1 MKTKTKKPK
10 QKIDPWCNDGR
21 DEPGEYNLTQ
31 EQKDYV
37 DKAYKEGRI
46 LAEEIDLSITSKE
59 DLLDALKNSE
69 KLLQNQQ
76 RTIAALKDQVAS
88 LQHDWNM
95 CDSVCDDKQL
105 EIQRLKRELKNTGKN
120 LLIHL

>member
-46 LAEEIDLSITSKE
+46 LAKEIDLKVSSKK
-59 DLLDALKNSE
+59 DLLDALINNE
-69 KLLQNQQ
+69 RLLQNQQ
-76 RTIAALKDQVAS
+76 RRIDELVRLLELYRSNSKDNQ
-88 LQHDWNM
+88 
-95 CDSVCDDKQL
+95 
-105 EIQRLKRELKNTGKN
+105 
-120 LLIHL
+120 